1 MDILVDQGVA
11 SSEDLISTNEEIQ
24 KLTDLQRIDA
34 EDLAQ
39 KAKVKWA
46 IDVDKNSKFSHG
58 ILKKKKANGDKGGYE
73 RR

>member
-24 KLTDLQRIDA
+24 KLTDLQRIDSKY
-34 EDLAQ
+34 LTQ

-46 IDVDKNSKFSHG
+46 IEDNENSKFFHG
-58 ILKKKKANGDKGGYE
+58 ILKKKANKDKGGYE
-73 RR
+73 R

>member
-39 KAKVKWA
+39 KAKVK
-46 IDVDKNSKFSHG
+46 
-58 ILKKKKANGDKGGYE
+58 
-73 RR
+73 